1 MDELTAL
8 SLTLDG
14 AALTAAQAKTASASA
29 DLARTAVEASVKV
42 AAARTRTALA
52 IQANGLLEELE
63 ASAAAEQEA
72 LDGCLSRID
81 AEFDRVEALLEVR
94 RATLLELAR
103 QRQAV
108 RDQERGRIR
117 RALSATHASL
127 GAALDTEAVRKLPHA
142 ATALAAMTGT
152 SSDTAAAT
160 APPTV
165 FKSDGLT
172 YQSTAALAQTA
183 GAISSLGAILNAADR
198 NGTAETVPADSEV
211 LALGTARKV
220 GFVVQRLRNSAP
232 AGGVQRARLQRLRHS
247 VDVCES
253 WHCDVHASTDNEAG
267 GGPLLGRVAV
277 VLRIDDLKIKQGAAV
292 PELAHALEVV
302 DVAGVPTCRITTSL
316 KRPTTPAEPP
326 LARLL

>member
-29 DLARTAVEASVKV
+29 DLARSAVEASVKV

-52 IQANGLLEELE
+52 LQANGLLEELE
-63 ASAAAEQEA
+63 ASAAAEREA

-152 SSDTAAAT
+152 SSDTAAA

-198 NGTAETVPADSEV
+198 DGTAETAADSEV

-232 AGGVQRARLQRLRHS
+232 AGGVQRERLKRLRHS

-302 DVAGVPTCRITTSL
+302 DVGGVPTCRITTSL

-326 LARLL
+326 LV